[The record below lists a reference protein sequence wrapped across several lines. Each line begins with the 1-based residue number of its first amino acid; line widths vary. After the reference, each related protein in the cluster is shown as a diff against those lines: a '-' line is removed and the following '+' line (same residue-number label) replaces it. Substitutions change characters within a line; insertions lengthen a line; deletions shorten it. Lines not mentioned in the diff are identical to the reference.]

1 MAGRVNDRLNKQYFK
16 WLTNIVCGERYSKE
30 VSYDFLLSYLHS
42 VEFTYILP
50 KDRNRAED
58 GIDLRYRFAV
68 GKGDPSLC
76 DYIIGPCSVLEM
88 MVALAL
94 RCEEHIMEDES
105 LGDRTGQWFWGMVV
119 TMGLGAMTDS
129 RFDRDYVTD
138 VVKRFLNR
146 DYQPDGQGGLFRVR
160 HCDVDLRRVEIW
172 WQMCWYLDSIS

>member
-68 GKGDPSLC
+68 SKGNPSLC
-76 DYIIGPCSVLEM
+76 NYITGPCSVLEM

-105 LGDRTGQWFWGMVV
+105 LGDRTGQWFWGMIVSLGLGSMTDRRYNENYVDYVV
-119 TMGLGAMTDS
+119 TKFLS
-129 RFDRDYVTD
+129 RDYEPNG
-138 VVKRFLNR
+138 K
-146 DYQPDGQGGLFRVR
+146 G
-160 HCDVDLRRVEIW
+160 
-172 WQMCWYLDSIS
+172 

>member
-16 WLTNIVCGERYSKE
+16 WLTSIVCGERYSKE
-30 VSYDFLLSYLHS
+30 VSYGFLLSYLHS

-68 GKGDPSLC
+68 RKGNPSLC
-76 DYIIGPCSVLEM
+76 DYITGPCSVLEM

-105 LGDRTGQWFWGMVV
+105 LGDRTGQWFWGMIVSLGLGSMTDRRYDENYVDYVV
-119 TMGLGAMTDS
+119 T
-129 RFDRDYVTD
+129 
-138 VVKRFLNR
+138 KFLNR
-146 DYQPDGQGGLFRVR
+146 DYEPNGKGGLFTIDN
-160 HCDVDLRRVEIW
+160 CKYDLRDIEIW
-172 WQMCWYLDSIS
+172 YQLSCYLEKFT